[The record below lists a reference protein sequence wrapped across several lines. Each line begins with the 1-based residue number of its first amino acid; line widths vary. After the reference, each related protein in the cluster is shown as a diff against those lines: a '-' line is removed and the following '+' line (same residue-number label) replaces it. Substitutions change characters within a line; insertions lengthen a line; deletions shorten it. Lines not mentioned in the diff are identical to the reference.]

1 MTPLRILLFVV
12 AFLGLATAISV
23 NALYFQEA
31 PQLAAGG
38 AREALPQTPPANAE
52 QDTPPTATAALP
64 KSALE
69 TSDRVGATIQALEKR
84 SEPTEPWPV
93 RQPPAPEPV
102 SERVVQGIQRELARR
117 GYDPG
122 EANGRVHIETRSAI
136 IAYEFDEGMPL
147 TGEPS
152 EAIFKSLLFR
162 LGEGI
167 GAQRPDERFER
178 RRALVSEVQDMLAR
192 MGYGAPASDGRL
204 DARTRQ
210 AIEKFENDRNLGASG
225 RLSARVLLEM
235 VIVTGRPFN
244 PTG

>member
-1 MTPLRILLFVV
+1 M
-12 AFLGLATAISV
+12 

-31 PQLAAGG
+31 PQRAAGG
-38 AREALPQTPPANAE
+38 AREALPETPPATAQ
-52 QDTPPTATAALP
+52 QDTPRSVTAALP

-69 TSDRVGATIQALEKR
+69 ASDPVGATVQALENQ
-84 SEPTEPWPV
+84 SEPAEPWPL
-93 RQPPAPEPV
+93 RQAPAPEPV

-122 EANGRVHIETRSAI
+122 EANGRVEIETRSAI

-147 TGEPS
+147 TGVPS
-152 EAIFKSLLFR
+152 EAILKSLLFG
-162 LGEGI
+162 LGEGLSEE
-167 GAQRPDERFER
+167 RTDERFER

-204 DARTRQ
+204 DARTRE
-210 AIEKFENDRNLGASG
+210 AIEKFESDRNLAASG

-244 PTG
+244 QTG